1 MTLTRRLLLGAAAL
15 ALTASAVA
23 QPDYP
28 SKPIRIVVPYPAGGG
43 ADALGRTIGK
53 RLGEELKQSVVV
65 ENKPGA
71 NGFIGA
77 RDVGSAAPDGHS
89 LVIVTDGLYSI
100 APWLLPPGQKDP
112 LADLAPVIQL
122 VDNPLVI
129 VARPGLGVDNVQ
141 QLIAL
146 AKSKPDELTFA
157 ANNTTSTHYLA
168 TQVLMKQAGIKMRHI
183 PYAGAGQSVPDL
195 VGGRFDILVGSP
207 TAVDPAVKS
216 GKGVKYIAVTSKARF
231 PALPNVPAVGETLP
245 GYDQPAAMGLMVTKG
260 TPAATVALLNRTI
273 QKILAEPEVKKTMV
287 EVVGGIPVG
296 GSVEFFGDLVARQRA
311 ARGPLLQELG
321 LINKPQ

>member
-1 MTLTRRLLLGAAAL
+1 MHITRRTLLAAAGLAAAL
-15 ALTASAVA
+15 PVA
-23 QPDYP
+23 AQDFP

-43 ADALGRTIGK
+43 ADALARTVGK

-77 RDVGSAAPDGHS
+77 REVAGAAPDGHS

-112 LADLAPVIQL
+112 LADLQAVIHL
-122 VDNPLVI
+122 VDAPLVI
-129 VARPGLGVDNVQ
+129 AARPGLGVDNLQ

-168 TQVLMKQAGIKMRHI
+168 TQVMMKQAGIRMRHI
-183 PYAGAGQSVPDL
+183 AYAGAGQSVPDL
-195 VGGRFDILVGSP
+195 IGGRLDLLVGAP

-216 GKGVKYIAVTSKARF
+216 GKGVKYIAVTSKERF
-231 PALPNVPAVGETLP
+231 PGLPGVPSISETLP

-260 TPAATVALLNRTI
+260 TPAPAVAVLNRTI
-273 QKILAEPEVKKTMV
+273 QKILGEPEVRKV
-287 EVVGGIPVG
+287 LVDVVGGIPVG
-296 GSVEFFGDLVARQRA
+296 GSVEFFGELMARQRA

-321 LINKPQ
+321 LVGTQKP